1 MRHNTN
7 IGIVELIDRT
17 LNKGVILNADLIVNV
32 ADVPLLAANLRLA
45 LASVETMLKY
55 GVMNDWLTAVA
66 LVKEVVIYKSS
77 PNNHEFYTQKGG
89 FSSQLRIC
97 RKFLLKIRICRNFRA
112 RSKIPLCSCNLEFLT
127 K

>member
-1 MRHNTN
+1 MLLIRLLKMKQHN

-17 LNKGVILNADLIVNV
+17 LNKGVILNADLIVTV

-66 LVKEVVIYKSS
+66 LNKEENKLIETIEVK
-77 PNNHEFYTQKGG
+77 N
-89 FSSQLRIC
+89 
-97 RKFLLKIRICRNFRA
+97 
-112 RSKIPLCSCNLEFLT
+112 
-127 K
+127 